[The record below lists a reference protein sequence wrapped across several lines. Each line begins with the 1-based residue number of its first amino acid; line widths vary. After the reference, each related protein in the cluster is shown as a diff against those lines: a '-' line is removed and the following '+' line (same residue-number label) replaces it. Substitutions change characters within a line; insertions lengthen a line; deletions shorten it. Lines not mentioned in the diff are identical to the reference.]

1 MTTPLSFSTRAV
13 PMQGYTKKKDWYTR
27 SDGTQ
32 NTSLMVTIVGERER
46 SNQQMCIQVLKV
58 LQSLIGQLAGE
69 VEVEVA
75 VLACCM

>member
-1 MTTPLSFSTRAV
+1 MNGLLLRAPRDSETRGARRGSKRRCLV
-13 PMQGYTKKKDWYTR
+13 WSGFI
-27 SDGTQ
+27 
-32 NTSLMVTIVGERER
+32 TSLIVTIVGERER
-46 SNQQMCIQVLKV
+46 SNQEMYMQVLKV